1 MLKVIR
7 FFTLLFMSTLC
18 IASTSYV
25 APTSIPTTQ
34 SERLQYVEQFSKKE
48 KDKPYLLTKIALLAE
63 DDSTSLDDVLEVVN
77 LAERLSKEN
86 PDDMELLSAFGSVTS
101 YLSIFYKDN
110 LGKMNFYSRKGTRMM
125 DRAVKKAPNNL
136 GARLQ
141 RGIASAAMPKFL
153 NRAHLAVNDLSLVNE
168 NIGKTNGIS
177 FNSMVEFYL
186 AMALSKSSEVKQAK
200 GILNAIV
207 QRKEAVWSAR
217 AQAMLKDF

>member
-1 MLKVIR
+1 
-7 FFTLLFMSTLC
+7 
-18 IASTSYV
+18 
-25 APTSIPTTQ
+25 
-34 SERLQYVEQFSKKE
+34 
-48 KDKPYLLTKIALLAE
+48 
-63 DDSTSLDDVLEVVN
+63 
-77 LAERLSKEN
+77 
-86 PDDMELLSAFGSVTS
+86 
-101 YLSIFYKDN
+101 
-110 LGKMNFYSRKGTRMM
+110 
-125 DRAVKKAPNNL
+125 KAPNNL

-141 RGIASAAMPKFL
+141 RGIASAVMPKFL

>member
-125 DRAVKKAPNNL
+125 DRAVKK
-136 GARLQ
+136 
-141 RGIASAAMPKFL
+141 
-153 NRAHLAVNDLSLVNE
+153 
-168 NIGKTNGIS
+168 
-177 FNSMVEFYL
+177 
-186 AMALSKSSEVKQAK
+186 
-200 GILNAIV
+200 
-207 QRKEAVWSAR
+207 
-217 AQAMLKDF
+217 